1 MNLQFFK
8 SACRMFATE
17 TKEKVPFVKQSLL
30 QRVLHIRKVSR
41 VNSGGKIRSIS
52 ALVVVGNQNGSAGYG
67 MGRGTDTA
75 TAVQKALVQAQK
87 NLQPILR
94 LDNRTIYSDI
104 EYQYHRVNLTLRTA
118 KPGIEYLIR
127 TRSCCKQLHSRNL
140 SMCRN
145 YRSYS

>member
-1 MNLQFFK
+1 LQLKLKK
-8 SACRMFATE
+8 SLL
-17 TKEKVPFVKQSLL
+17 FVKQSLL

-52 ALVVVGNQNGSAGYG
+52 ALVVVGNPNGSAGYG

-87 NLQPILR
+87 NVQPILR

-104 EYQYHRVNLTLRTA
+104 EYQYHRVTLTLRTA
-118 KPGIEYLIR
+118 KPGIYIF
-127 TRSCCKQLHSRNL
+127 
-140 SMCRN
+140 
-145 YRSYS
+145 